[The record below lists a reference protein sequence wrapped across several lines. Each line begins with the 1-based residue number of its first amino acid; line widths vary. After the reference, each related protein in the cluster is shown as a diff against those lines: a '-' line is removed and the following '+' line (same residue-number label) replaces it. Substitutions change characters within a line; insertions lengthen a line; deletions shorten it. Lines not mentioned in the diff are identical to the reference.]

1 MKASEIITADSVKRN
16 IDPAKA
22 LLSIREMTKN
32 NSGVLM
38 QENNS
43 VLLVRK
49 VDPTS
54 AEIHLFTEDTPLTLA
69 KSVIGFVRR
78 GRELGI
84 KTVYGKADNQGIV
97 ELMKRVGLNVEAS
110 DLPQYNWKY
119 WSIEGW
125 IHFKRRKR
133 LSQELVESLLHSHT
147 NLVMRESL
155 DDVLLVDNHQVY
167 FQSLTTSLGSGG
179 EYEDDSDFFVDTHR
193 PSK

>member
-1 MKASEIITADSVKRN
+1 MKASEIIIADSVKRN
-16 IDPAKA
+16 IDPQKI
-22 LLSIREMTKN
+22 LLSIKKMTEN
-32 NSGVLM
+32 NSAVLL

-54 AEIHLFTEDTPLTLA
+54 AEIHLFTEDSPMTLA

-110 DLPQYNWKY
+110 DLPQYNWKAN
-119 WSIEGW
+119 I
-125 IHFKRRKR
+125 
-133 LSQELVESLLHSHT
+133 
-147 NLVMRESL
+147 
-155 DDVLLVDNHQVY
+155 
-167 FQSLTTSLGSGG
+167 
-179 EYEDDSDFFVDTHR
+179 
-193 PSK
+193 

>member
-1 MKASEIITADSVKRN
+1 MKASEIITADSAKRN
-16 IDPAKA
+16 IDPSKI
-22 LLSIREMTKN
+22 LRTISEMTRN

-69 KSVIGFVRR
+69 KSVIGFIRR
-78 GRELGI
+78 GKELGI

-110 DLPQYNWKY
+110 DLPQYNWKAN
-119 WSIEGW
+119 I
-125 IHFKRRKR
+125 
-133 LSQELVESLLHSHT
+133 
-147 NLVMRESL
+147 
-155 DDVLLVDNHQVY
+155 
-167 FQSLTTSLGSGG
+167 
-179 EYEDDSDFFVDTHR
+179 
-193 PSK
+193 